1 MAKNPM
7 GGFWSRLTPR
17 ERTYILVLILVF
29 FGMGTLV
36 LLYMRDKALRETEND
51 IADTRRALDMVYTRG
66 AVYKERL
73 EEKKEREAKISDK
86 TLLFSTLL
94 EEAATVSE
102 SIKWSN
108 EEELPALDLG
118 GGLIKRSFKFNLRSV
133 SLEDLVKFLAKREAS
148 QRQRAA
154 ASETSAA
161 LESYF
166 SGVTVVQ
173 AHVAEDRI
181 GDAMGAQLNERA
193 VHELRLAKLWV
204 AFSIFFQATNVVGQL
219 VIVLVGGLRV
229 LDGSLGLGT
238 FFAFYHYLGLLL
250 GPMMDLPNLL
260 VTSRQA
266 FVCMERLDELDEFD
280 REGEGGAP
288 VEAAEERDDARETE
302 ANGGQ
307 MAAHGASSSTSST
320 MKT

>member
-133 SLEDLVKFLAKREAS
+133 SLEDLVKFLAKI
-148 QRQRAA
+148 
-154 ASETSAA
+154 
-161 LESYF
+161 ESKA
-166 SGVTVVQ
+166 GHIVTTESLLVRSPSN
-173 AHVAEDRI
+173 AEDR
-181 GDAMGAQLNERA
+181 LNADVTIATWER
-193 VHELRLAKLWV
+193 R
-204 AFSIFFQATNVVGQL
+204 
-219 VIVLVGGLRV
+219 
-229 LDGSLGLGT
+229 GT
-238 FFAFYHYLGLLL
+238 
-250 GPMMDLPNLL
+250 
-260 VTSRQA
+260 
-266 FVCMERLDELDEFD
+266 E
-280 REGEGGAP
+280 
-288 VEAAEERDDARETE
+288 EAAEGAEED
-302 ANGGQ
+302 G
-307 MAAHGASSSTSST
+307 GAS
-320 MKT
+320 